1 MHLMVVLR
9 PQKRSQ
15 DDFSEI
21 NTCHTYVFSG
31 IQHIKK
37 KIGNLKMAQQLNKP
51 RWWHIICVYVQQIIL
66 RSFLRPHLASG
77 GLKNVPFFIGYL
89 VSLVFLCCILNYIV
103 ISDLKLCSAIDKINT
118 YKTIGWHNNV
128 GLVRDTKHLFKKFSK
143 LRLLFRCR
151 AYL

>member
-1 MHLMVVLR
+1 MHLMVWCGLKAVSRWFFGNKHMSYLCLFR
-9 PQKRSQ
+9 DSAHQ
-15 DDFSEI
+15 
-21 NTCHTYVFSG
+21 
-31 IQHIKK
+31 KK
-37 KIGNLKMAQQLNKP
+37 KGNLKMAQQLNKP